1 MPRRL
6 WRSTNSSVSTP
17 FSMSAA
23 RFSRGA
29 TLIRIS
35 VVIAPLESDFAAPHP
50 DAVIPQQLCRFE
62 QRQTHDT
69 RVAAR
74 DVAHEHRAE
83 PLDRVRTR
91 LALRLAA
98 VPVRADHLIGELAE
112 LDVGGR
118 HVVRESVTGAQRDA
132 GM

>member
-6 WRSTNSSVSTP
+6 WRSMNSSVSTP

-35 VVIAPLESDFAAPHP
+35 VVIAPSTLAVPHP
-50 DAVIPQQLCRFE
+50 DAVIAQQLRRLE
-62 QRQTHDT
+62 QRQSHDAG
-69 RVAAR
+69 VAAR
-74 DVAHEHRAE
+74 DLAHDPRAE
-83 PLDRVRTR
+83 PLDRVRAS

-98 VPVRADHLIGELAE
+98 VPVG
-112 LDVGGR
+112 
-118 HVVRESVTGAQRDA
+118 
-132 GM
+132 